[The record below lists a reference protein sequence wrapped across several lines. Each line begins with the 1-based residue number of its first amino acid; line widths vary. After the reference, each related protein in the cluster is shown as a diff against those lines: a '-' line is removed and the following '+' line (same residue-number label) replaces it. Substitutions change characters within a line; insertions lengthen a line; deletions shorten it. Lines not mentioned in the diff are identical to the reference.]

1 MQFYLIEHGKETILK
16 SKRDYNFR
24 MSSVTVPINS
34 DKHPNM
40 RPMSMF
46 RDLSAVADLIEL
58 CFAESMDRDGQ
69 RYIADMRR
77 ASRDNGFLKWASNMT
92 ETASLPLTG
101 FVWEEN
107 GRIIGNASLIPFR
120 DKGRRIY
127 LIANIAAHPDHRRRG
142 IARALTQRAM
152 KHGWEKKASALW
164 LHVRDD
170 NPGAIKLYSDLGF
183 QEVARRT
190 TWIAKPDS
198 LISVPDTD
206 LQIKPLN
213 QNHWPRQRD
222 WLRRLNP
229 DALNWYRPININS
242 LRPGFIPWL
251 YRMLSDIHINQWEAV
266 RNGTMIA
273 ALAWMYENRS
283 ETLIAAT
290 PPTNER
296 ITTTTEA
303 LMQLLIH
310 ARRTLSGHA
319 TLSLEY
325 PGGEMRDAFAM
336 AGFKERRTLLWM
348 RATQRRPLRS

>member
-1 MQFYLIEHGKETILK
+1 
-16 SKRDYNFR
+16 
-24 MSSVTVPINS
+24 
-34 DKHPNM
+34 
-40 RPMSMF
+40 MSMF

-120 DKGRRIY
+120 DKGKRIY
-127 LIANIAAHPDHRRRG
+127 LIANIAAHPDHRRHG

-152 KHGWEKKASALW
+152 RHGWEKKASALW

-170 NPGAIKLYSDLGF
+170 NPGAIKLYTDLGF

-190 TWIAKPDS
+190 TWMAKPDS
-198 LISVPDTD
+198 HIPVPDTD
-206 LQIKPLN
+206 LQIETRNPRF
-213 QNHWPRQRD
+213 WPQQLD

-229 DALNWYRPININS
+229 DVLNWYRPININNF
-242 LRPGFIPWL
+242 RPGLINWL
-251 YRMLSDIHINQWEAV
+251 YLMVLDIQIKQWAAV
-266 RNGTMIA
+266 RNDTLIA
-273 ALAWMYENRS
+273 TLAWMFQSRS
-283 ETLIAAT
+283 ESLIAAT
-290 PPTNER
+290 PLTDER
-296 ITTTTEA
+296 TETTTEA
-303 LMQLLIH
+303 LTQLLIH
-310 ARRTLSGHA
+310 ARRTLSGHS

-325 PGGEMRDAFAM
+325 PGGEMTDAFTA
-336 AGFKERRTLLWM
+336 AGFTERRTLLWM
-348 RATQRRPLRS
+348 RATQRRSLRS